1 MGRDGGSE
9 EPMVFWQGV
18 EPWWGGLFFFFFFL
32 FWLESLSSKGNLISP
47 HHGTPLGA
55 KSASDPV
62 SFAQHPQGPHRK
74 GKMHRVWDPRQI
86 QWNWNEIEINLNS
99 CKVIWPH
106 FLHVVHLLLLL
117 LLAAPPASISPYSL
131 HHPLSY
137 YPSFTTSLHLL
148 CGLFLFFLPGSS
160 IFIILCWWI
169 LLLPTCLRYPSLTS
183 AQPEQSLWCSNF

>member
-1 MGRDGGSE
+1 MRW
-9 EPMVFWQGV
+9 P
-18 EPWWGGLFFFFFFL
+18 FFL
-32 FWLESLSSKGNLISP
+32 FFYFFNFDWKVCLARVTWS

-131 HHPLSY
+131 HPLSY